1 MAISEHGTL
10 PILTKT
16 SNFTESQGGK
26 HMYVNLREDGS
37 MGFDIMDDLNFGI
50 IDLTPEQATKFRD
63 WLNSDHEFKHPGGI
77 G

>member
-1 MAISEHGTL
+1 MAISEHGFL
-10 PILTKT
+10 PTITKT

-37 MGFDIMDDLNFGI
+37 MGFDIMDGDYAS